1 MNRPLLALCDTDEI
15 YISRLDEYLR
25 ENLKLSFDIVSFT
38 EVEILREFI
47 KQTHIALLDI
57 SENAYATLKLKPPEG
72 SISNI
77 LVLDEEIQGVCED
90 EQSYGFSNIEHT
102 SKYQAAGDVVG
113 NIIDFCVKK
122 SEDFVGINVK
132 NVSSCG
138 KVLGFYSPISKCGQ
152 TSLALKVGE
161 ELSEKGKTVF
171 LSFERYSTLPKALGL
186 KEDGDISDLLYY
198 AEGDSNKFCLYL
210 EKVKNEKGSLDVISP
225 VRTAMQLKE
234 IDSNNL
240 KHLLDLLMTD
250 AGYEYVILDLTDY
263 PDGFFDILR
272 LCHVVYTVTKAGSTD
287 AYRVD
292 MYEDTLRENGYED
305 VVAMTRKV
313 NMMDVKDTAGLTRM
327 ARELINERE
336 I

>member
-15 YISRLDEYLR
+15 YLGRLDEYLR

-38 EVEILREFI
+38 AVEIFREFM
-47 KQTHIALLDI
+47 KHTQIALLVI
-57 SENAYATLKLKPPEG
+57 SENAYEILKEKAPEG
-72 SISNI
+72 TISNI
-77 LVLDEEIQGVCED
+77 LVLDEEIQGVCE
-90 EQSYGFSNIEHT
+90 EEESGFSNIEHT

-113 NIIDFCVKK
+113 TIIDFCVKK

-132 NVSSCG
+132 KASSCG
-138 KVLGFYSPISKCGQ
+138 KVFGFYSPISKCGQ
-152 TSLALKVGE
+152 TSLALKMGE
-161 ELSEKGKTVF
+161 ALSEKGKTIF
-171 LSFERYSTLPKALGL
+171 LSFERYSTLPKVLGL

-210 EKVKNEKGSLDVISP
+210 EKIKNEKGSFDVISP

-234 IDSNNL
+234 INSSNL
-240 KHLLDLLMTD
+240 KSLLDLLMTD

-272 LCHVVYTVTKAGSTD
+272 LCDVVYTVTKAGS
-287 AYRVD
+287 AEACRVD

-305 VVAMTRKV
+305 VITMTKKV
-313 NMMDVKDTAGLTRM
+313 NMAEIKDAFGLTRV
-327 ARELINERE
+327 ARELIDGRE

>member
-38 EVEILREFI
+38 AVEIFREFMKHTQI
-47 KQTHIALLDI
+47 SLLVI
-57 SENAYATLKLKPPEG
+57 SENAYAELKEKAPDG

-77 LVLDEEIQGVCED
+77 LVLDEDMPGVCED
-90 EQSYGFSNIEHT
+90 EESYGFSNIEHT

-152 TSLALKVGE
+152 TNLALKMGE
-161 ELSEKGKTVF
+161 ELSEKGKTIF
-171 LSFERYSTLPKALGL
+171 LSFERYSSLTRVLGL

-234 IDSNNL
+234 INSNNL
-240 KHLLDLLMTD
+240 KHLLDLLMTS
-250 AGYEYVILDLTDY
+250 GYEYVILDLTDY

-272 LCHVVYTVTKAGSTD
+272 LCDVVYTVTKAGSTD
-287 AYRVD
+287 AYRVEI
-292 MYEDTLRENGYED
+292 YEDTLRENGYED
-305 VVAMTRKV
+305 VIAMTRKV
-313 NMMDVKDTAGLTRM
+313 NMTDVKDTSGLTRTV
-327 ARELINERE
+327 RELINERE